1 MRLLDACR
9 GRPVD
14 TTPVWVMRQAGRY
27 LPEYRELRRGLDF
40 LDFCKRPDLLR
51 EAALQPLRRYDLDA
65 AILFSD
71 ILLPLEPMGVSV
83 RFDPEPRIPEP
94 VRGPGDLARLRD
106 LRPEQDLPFV
116 LQAVAD
122 LRAALPPDK
131 ALFGFCGAP
140 LTLALYLAEGGGS
153 RDFLHAKALMF
164 RDPKCF
170 QDLLER
176 LADAMGDYLAAQV
189 RAGADVVQVFDSWA
203 GVMTPEDYEAFAL
216 PAARRLI
223 ARARA
228 AGAPVVYF
236 VNGVGPLLE
245 AAATAGADVLGVD
258 YRVRLGD
265 VVRRL
270 GPGTVV
276 QGNLDPAVL
285 LGPPE
290 TIRQRA
296 AAIVEEGRAA
306 AGHVFNLGHGIT
318 KETPPENVAVLV
330 EAVHQAGQ
338 RRH

>member
-1 MRLLDACR
+1 MRLIDACR

-40 LDFCKRPDLLR
+40 LDFCKRPDLLL

-71 ILLPLEPMGVSV
+71 ILLPLEPMGIAVH
-83 RFDPEPRIPEP
+83 FHPEPRIPDP
-94 VRGPGDLARLRD
+94 IRAPADLARIRD
-106 LRPEQDLPFV
+106 LRADRDLPFV
-116 LQAVAD
+116 MQAVAD
-122 LRAALPPDK
+122 LRAALPRDK

-140 LTLALYLAEGGGS
+140 LTLALYLVEGGGS
-153 RDFLHAKALMF
+153 RDFLQAKALMF
-164 RDPKCF
+164 REP
-170 QDLLER
+170 DLFRRLLDL
-176 LADAMGDYLAAQV
+176 LADAMGEYLAAQV
-189 RAGADVVQVFDSWA
+189 HAGADVVQVFDSWA
-203 GVMTPEDYEAFAL
+203 GVLTPQDYEAFAL

-223 ARARA
+223 ARARS

-236 VNGVGPLLE
+236 VNGVAPLVE

-258 YRVRLGD
+258 HRVRLSD
-265 VVRRL
+265 VVGRL
-270 GPGTVV
+270 GPGAVV

-290 TIRQRA
+290 TIRERA
-296 AAIVEEGRAA
+296 AAVVEEGRAA

-318 KETPPENVAVLV
+318 RETPPENVAVLV

-338 RRH
+338 RRD